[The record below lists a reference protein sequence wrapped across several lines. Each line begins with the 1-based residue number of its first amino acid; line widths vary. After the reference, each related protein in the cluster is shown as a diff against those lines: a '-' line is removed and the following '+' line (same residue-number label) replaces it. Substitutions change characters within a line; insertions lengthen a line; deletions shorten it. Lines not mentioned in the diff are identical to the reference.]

1 MAWLSLTLPA
11 SREDADELSDA
22 LMALGALSVSI
33 EDAQADSV
41 NERPVFGEPGS
52 PEFALWQDNRL
63 VALLPE
69 SVEINPFLALLAES
83 TGRTF
88 PVHVTTTV
96 DDQDWVRATQS
107 EFDPIPVGDC
117 LWIVPS
123 WHALPADALQVIR
136 LDPGLAFG
144 TGSHPTTRL
153 CLEWLCQ
160 HRPAGLTVLDYGC
173 GSGILAIAAA
183 KLGAQAIVGVDLDP
197 QAIQTARENSL
208 NNQVEVDCFLPG
220 QETSAGFDLVIANIL
235 TNPLLSLA
243 PLLAAR
249 CRAGGQLVLSG
260 ILHSQVDLVMD
271 GYQDWFSFDAP
282 RLLDDWACL
291 SGRRKS

>member
-1 MAWLSLTLPA
+1 MSWLSLTLPA
-11 SREDADELSDA
+11 SSDDADELSDA
-22 LMALGALSVSI
+22 LMAIGALSVSI
-33 EDAQADSV
+33 EDGQADSAL
-41 NERPVFGEPGS
+41 EQPIFGEPGS
-52 PEFALWQDNRL
+52 AEFALWQDNRV
-63 VALLPE
+63 VALLDANTDIPDLLRRL
-69 SVEINPFLALLAES
+69 SAATGLA
-83 TGRTF
+83 F
-88 PVHVTTTV
+88 PVHRISTV
-96 DDQDWVRATQS
+96 DDQDWVRATQA
-107 EFDPIPVGDC
+107 EFDPIPVGNC

-123 WHALPADALQVIR
+123 WHALPNDNLPVIR

-153 CLEWLCQ
+153 CLEWLCM
-160 HRPAGLTVLDYGC
+160 HPPLGCSVLDYGC

-183 KLGAQAIVGVDLDP
+183 KLGADRVTGVDLDP
-197 QAIQTARENSL
+197 QAVSTARDNCQR
-208 NNQVEVDCFLPG
+208 NQAEVICGLPG
-220 QETSAGFDLVIANIL
+220 QEAASGHDLVIANIL